1 MNRSIGFLSIATGLC
16 FLVAGI
22 LFGSLGGIFYLFP
35 QELRDLL
42 PFTKLRPLH
51 VSSVIFWILFTAIGG
66 LYLYLPKHK
75 TRLANK
81 LGLGQYL
88 LLLTAAVAIP
98 GCYIAGIFGGREY
111 WEYPPILGLLIA
123 ASFILLGINFYK
135 SIRHKPAKE
144 PWPVYRWMW
153 LSGIV
158 FFILSFAE
166 SYLWLLPYF
175 KQNLVRDMA
184 VQWKSYGSL
193 VGSWNMLI
201 NGSALFVMEKI
212 SGDKTTARKPLTF
225 FMFFLGLFNLM
236 FNWGHHIYNLP
247 VSNIIRYTA
256 YLVSMTELLILAK
269 IIWNWRSS
277 LSQAQKYKHILSYRF
292 FTAADI
298 WILLN
303 LVMAILMS
311 VPAINLY
318 SHGTHITVAHAMG
331 TTIGINTM
339 LLLASVCYACS
350 RFFGDFSQPKLKLLN
365 RGLYLSNASLLI
377 FWVALIGAGIGK
389 AILQTDN
396 PDLPHAILM
405 QQLIPWFIGFAM
417 SGLGVATGIVLM
429 VWPLLTTILKL
440 KKLPHP
446 EQPQRHLQPL

>member
-1 MNRSIGFLSIATGLC
+1 MSRSIGFLSIATGLC

-22 LFGSLGGIFYLFP
+22 LFGTLGGVFYLFP

-51 VSSVIFWILFTAIGG
+51 VSSIIFWILFTAIGG
-66 LYLYLPKHK
+66 LYLYLPRHK
-75 TRLANK
+75 AKLANK
-81 LGLGQYL
+81 LGLGQYML
-88 LLLTAAVAIP
+88 LFTAAIAIL
-98 GCYIAGIFGGREY
+98 GCYAVGIFGGREY
-111 WEYPPILGLLIA
+111 WEYPPVLGIFIA
-123 ASFILLGINFYK
+123 TSFILLALNFYK
-135 SIRHKPAKE
+135 GLRHKPALEK
-144 PWPVYRWMW
+144 WPVYRWMW

-158 FFILSFAE
+158 FFLFSFAE
-166 SYLWLLPYF
+166 SYLWLIPYF

-184 VQWKSYGSL
+184 VQWKSYGAL

-212 SGDKTTARKPLTF
+212 SNDKTTARSPLTF

-236 FNWGHHIYNLP
+236 FNWGHHFYNLP
-247 VSNIIRYTA
+247 VSNTIRYTA

-269 IIWNWRSS
+269 IIWNWRNS
-277 LSQAQKYKHILSYRF
+277 LSQAQKYKHLLPYRF
-292 FTAADI
+292 FTVADI

-318 SHGTHITVAHAMG
+318 THGTHVTVAHAMG

-339 LLLASVCYACS
+339 LLLASVSYACIKF
-350 RFFGDFSQPKLKLLN
+350 RNGFSLSQVKLLN
-365 RGLYLSNASLLI
+365 RGLYLSNASLLV
-377 FWVALIGAGIGK
+377 FWLALIGAGVTK

-396 PDLPHAILM
+396 PEIPHAFLM
-405 QQLIPWFIGFAM
+405 QQLAPWFIGFAA
-417 SGLGVATGIVLM
+417 SGFGLAAGIILM
-429 VWPLLTTILKL
+429 AGQLLRAIINRRRI
-440 KKLPHP
+440 P
-446 EQPQRHLQPL
+446 EQNQRQLQTL

>member
-1 MNRSIGFLSIATGLC
+1 MSKSLGFLSIATGLC

-22 LFGSLGGIFYLFP
+22 VFGTLGGIFYLFP
-35 QELRDLL
+35 QDLRDLL

-51 VSSVIFWILFTAIGG
+51 VSSIIFWILFTAIGG

-75 TRLANK
+75 NRLATK
-81 LGLGQYL
+81 LGLGQYML
-88 LLLTAAVAIP
+88 LFTAAITIL
-98 GCYIAGIFGGREY
+98 GCYVAGIFGGREY
-111 WEYPPILGLLIA
+111 WEYPPVLGALIA
-123 ASFILLGINFYK
+123 ASFVLLGINFYK
-135 SIRHKPAKE
+135 SIRHKPATE

-153 LSGIV
+153 FSGIL

-166 SYLWLLPYF
+166 SYLWLIPYF

-212 SGDKTTARKPLTF
+212 SGDKTAARKPLTY

-236 FNWGHHIYNLP
+236 FNWGHHIYSLP
-247 VSNIIRYTA
+247 VSNTIRYTA
-256 YLVSMTELLILAK
+256 YIVSMTELLILAK

-277 LSQAQKYKHILSYRF
+277 LTHAKKHSHILAYRF

-318 SHGTHITVAHAMG
+318 THGTHITVAHAMG

-339 LLLASVCYACS
+339 LLLASVCYACK
-350 RFFGDFSQPKLKLLN
+350 RFLGDFTASKLKLLN
-365 RGLYLSNASLLI
+365 RGLYLSNFSLLI
-377 FWVALIGAGIGK
+377 FWVALIGAGISK
-389 AILQTDN
+389 TVLQTGN
-396 PDLPHAILM
+396 PNLPHALLM
-405 QQLIPWFIGFAM
+405 QQLVPWFVGFAV
-417 SGLGVATGIVLM
+417 SGFGIASGIILII
-429 VWPLLTTILKL
+429 WPLLASILNRKNKQQL
-440 KKLPHP
+440 QKR
-446 EQPQRHLQPL
+446 QLQPS